1 MTNKVSIQDVVN
13 GTPAGKEAVQRA
25 VEASIKDQDAMS
37 AKAQAM
43 RSDTNELETDKA
55 IDAILELFNKQL
67 PEEKESYQDDNPQ
80 EVGENQF
87 YGLGLADIKSRI
99 EE

>member
-1 MTNKVSIQDVVN
+1 MKSELRKILNGDLLDEGSKVYKLV
-13 GTPAGKEAVQRA
+13 
-25 VEASIKDQDAMS
+25 
-37 AKAQAM
+37 
-43 RSDTNELETDKA
+43 ETDKA

>member
-1 MTNKVSIQDVVN
+1 MKSELRKILVELYLTGHSIGDAGYPDPHKTDDSYINKAHGLV
-13 GTPAGKEAVQRA
+13 
-25 VEASIKDQDAMS
+25 
-37 AKAQAM
+37 
-43 RSDTNELETDKA
+43 
-55 IDAILELFNKQL
+55 LELFNKQL

>member
-1 MTNKVSIQDVVN
+1 MKSELRKILVELYLTGHSIGDAGYPDPHKTDDSYINKAHGLV
-13 GTPAGKEAVQRA
+13 
-25 VEASIKDQDAMS
+25 
-37 AKAQAM
+37 
-43 RSDTNELETDKA
+43 
-55 IDAILELFNKQL
+55 LELFNKQL
-67 PEEKESYQDDNPQ
+67 PDEKESYQDDNPQ